1 MSAESKQVPVAST
14 SSTDL
19 DLDKLL
25 NREASA
31 FQRDVEVERILKAFK
46 LNPYDVID
54 IDESAT
60 AEEIKKRYRQLSLFI
75 HPDKTQHARAPEAFD
90 LLKKAESELSD
101 PAKREELDAVIKEA
115 RTQLLRSLLLPPNI
129 PDDDQRLKDLVPPFK
144 VQLRQASKTTLI
156 EEEVRRRRAVKMNL
170 ANEGLEAKKKEDE
183 VLAKKRKAEDDANW
197 EANREQR
204 VDSWRSFAKGSKKK
218 KKQKV
223 ELLG

>member
-1 MSAESKQVPVAST
+1 MSPRGKQDPSPST
-14 SSTDL
+14 PSADL
-19 DLDKLL
+19 DLDKIL

-46 LNPYDVID
+46 LNPYDIID

-60 AEEIKKRYRQLSLFI
+60 VEEVKKRYRQLSLFI

-101 PAKREELDAVIKEA
+101 PKKREELDAVIKEA
-115 RTQLLRSLLLPPNI
+115 RAQLLRSLSLPTSI
-129 PDDDQRLKDLVPPFK
+129 LDDDQTLKNLVPPFK
-144 VQLRQASKTTLI
+144 TQLRQASKAMLI
-156 EEEVRRRRAVKMNL
+156 EEEVRRRKAVKMNL

-183 VLAKKRKAEDDANW
+183 VLARKRKAEEDANW

-204 VDSWRSFAKGSKKK
+204 VDSWRSFTKDSKKK

-223 ELLG
+223 NILG